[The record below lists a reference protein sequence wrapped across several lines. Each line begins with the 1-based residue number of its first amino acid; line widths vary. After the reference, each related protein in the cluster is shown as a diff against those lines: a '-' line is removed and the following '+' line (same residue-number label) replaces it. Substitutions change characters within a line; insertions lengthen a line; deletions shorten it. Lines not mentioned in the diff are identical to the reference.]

1 MYLSDIDVISG
12 GKRVGLRFGLV
23 GVGLAGPLFG
33 GALASRPGGA
43 ELVAVASRH
52 EQTARTFAE
61 KYGASQAYDD
71 WRRLVND
78 PNVDVVCIATPTG
91 LHREIA
97 VAAAQAGKHV
107 LTEKPI
113 ATTLADADAMIE
125 ACANAGVQLG
135 VIFMYRYMDT
145 ALKMK
150 QAIDQGLIGR
160 PVLGECVGK
169 FWRSQEYYDSAA
181 WRGTWEAE
189 GGGSLMTQTSHTLD
203 LMLWMMGPVKRAS
216 GFFTVT
222 PNHTIETEDLVVGSL
237 EFESGALGSVISSS
251 GIQPPTPRSVT
262 IHGERGTVRLTGDL
276 LTQWDI
282 DGEPDA
288 EALQMLKEEE
298 PDRGD
303 TAARA
308 GYVDSEL
315 HRRQIEDFVEA
326 IAAGRAPE
334 IDGRAGRQ
342 TLEVMRALYR
352 SGMRG
357 EVVTLPITED
367 QTPS

>member
-1 MYLSDIDVISG
+1 MA
-12 GKRVGLRFGLV
+12 LRFGLV
-23 GVGLAGPLFG
+23 GVGLAGPLFA
-33 GALASRPGGA
+33 GALSTRPGGA
-43 ELVAVASRH
+43 ALVAVASRH
-52 EQTARTFAE
+52 EQTARAFADRHDVSRS
-61 KYGASQAYDD
+61 YSN
-71 WRRLVND
+71 WRDLVED
-78 PNVDVVCIATPTG
+78 SEVDVVCIATPTG
-91 LHREIA
+91 MHREIA

-113 ATTLADADAMIE
+113 ATNLADADAMIE
-125 ACANAGVQLG
+125 ACAAAGVQLG

-150 QAIDQGLIGR
+150 AAIDQGLIGR

-169 FWRSQEYYDSAA
+169 FWRGQDYYDSAE

-203 LMLWMMGPVKRAS
+203 LMLWMLGPVAQAS

-237 EFESGALGSVISSS
+237 RFHSGALATVISSS
-251 GIQPPTPRSVT
+251 GIQPPAPRSLT
-262 IHGERGTVRLTGDL
+262 IHGEHGTVQLTGDR
-276 LTQWDI
+276 LTQWDVT
-282 DGEPDA
+282 GEPDSEARRLLA
-288 EALQMLKEEE
+288 EDE

-308 GYVDSEL
+308 GYADSEL
-315 HRRQIEDFVEA
+315 HRRQIVDFV
-326 IAAGRAPE
+326 AAVEDGRPPT
-334 IDGRAGRQ
+334 IDGHAGRQ

-352 SGMRG
+352 SGARG
-357 EVVTLPITED
+357 EVVSLPIEDDRTTE
-367 QTPS
+367 

>member
-1 MYLSDIDVISG
+1 
-12 GKRVGLRFGLV
+12 
-23 GVGLAGPLFG
+23 
-33 GALASRPGGA
+33 
-43 ELVAVASRH
+43 
-52 EQTARTFAE
+52 
-61 KYGASQAYDD
+61 
-71 WRRLVND
+71 LVND
-78 PNVDVVCIATPTG
+78 DQVDVVCIATPTG

-107 LTEKPI
+107 LTEKPM

-125 ACANAGVQLG
+125 ACASADVQLG

-181 WRGTWEAE
+181 WRGTWEVE

-203 LMLWMMGPVKRAS
+203 LMLWMMGPVTRAS

-237 EFESGALGSVISSS
+237 EFESGALGTVISSS

-262 IHGERGTVRLTGDL
+262 IHGERGTVRLTGDR

-288 EALQMLKEEE
+288 EALQMLQEED

-308 GYVDSEL
+308 GYSDSEL
-315 HRRQIEDFVEA
+315 HRRQIEDFVAA
-326 IAAGRAPE
+326 IDDGRPPA
-334 IDGRAGRQ
+334 IDGIVGRQ

-352 SGMRG
+352 SGARG

-367 QTPS
+367 QTPQ